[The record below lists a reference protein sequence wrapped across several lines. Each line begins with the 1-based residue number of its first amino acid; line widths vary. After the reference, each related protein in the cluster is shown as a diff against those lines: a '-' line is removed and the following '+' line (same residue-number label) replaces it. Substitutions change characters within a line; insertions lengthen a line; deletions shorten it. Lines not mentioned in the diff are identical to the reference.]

1 MEQQKPS
8 SSDWQGK
15 VELVYGH
22 REGKCVPI
30 KTFTQAPFKVQRPL
44 YPESEAVCHTVLVHT
59 AGGMVGGDT
68 LAIEITLQPQCR
80 AVVTTAAA
88 SKVYGSPHHHSHQTI
103 QLCLSQDSC
112 LEWFPQDT
120 ILFDQANYRQTLQ
133 VDLAPGALWCGWDIT
148 RFGRSARG
156 EQFNQGHWRSQ
167 IDVWQAGQLLWRDCQ
182 GLTGGSPVLHSPSGL
197 GGYPVVGSFALVGRS
212 LEPDQLHVLRSL
224 WPGDVP
230 GDRGLTRLQNGL
242 LCRYRGPSSQRA
254 RQWFVM
260 LWQHLRPWYLGQV
273 AQVPRVWQR

>member
-30 KTFTQAPFKVQRPL
+30 KTFTQAPFKVQRTL

-230 GDRGLTRLQNGL
+230 GDRGITRLQNGL